1 MSVPE
6 VKENMK
12 KFRMVRDDGKRE
24 QVRDDA
30 ITRFGAILW
39 FSNRS
44 DAIPAL
50 KELLKTIHD
59 KTGFVAEIAEFET

>member
-30 ITRFGAILW
+30 VTRFGAILW

-44 DAIPAL
+44 ECIPVLKNML
-50 KELLKTIHD
+50 KEIHD
-59 KTGFVAEIAEFET
+59 ELGYVAEVAEFET